1 MDGKDG
7 AGSRRDR
14 SLHQRRIDAEGV
26 GLDIYE
32 YGRRPGVKHRVGR
45 GDEGE
50 RDGDDLVS
58 GAEPMSEQRQV
69 KPCRTRRDSH
79 GVLDSA
85 PAGELF
91 LELRDHRALRE
102 LAALEHAH
110 HGALLLLSNQRMGQG
125 YGGFGLRGPSAFHAG
140 LTDPSGRQTY
150 VAPSWSQTSWFSPCD
165 RRRRAQTQTC
175 PIARAGLP
183 ATSAWS
189 ATSRVTTAPAAT
201 SAHRPTVIP
210 ATSTAPAP
218 REAPV
223 RTRILASSQ
232 SSALLIDPSALMAR
246 GYRSFVK
253 QTCGPTKTPSSTVA
267 PG

>member
-7 AGSRRDR
+7 AGARRDCR
-14 SLHQRRIDAEGV
+14 LHQRRIDAEGV
-26 GLDIYE
+26 RLDIHKNGLRAGE
-32 YGRRPGVKHRVGR
+32 QDRVGR
-45 GDEGE
+45 GDECE
-50 RDGDDLVS
+50 WNGDDFVA
-58 GAEPMSEQRQV
+58 GADSVREERQV
-69 KPCRTRRDSH
+69 KAGGARGDRHRVRNST
-79 GVLDSA
+79 
-85 PAGELF
+85 PARELL

-102 LAALEHAH
+102 LAALEHEH
-110 HGALLLLSNQRMGQG
+110 DGALLLLPNQRMGERDG
-125 YGGFGLRGPSAFHAG
+125 VFGLGRFHDG
-140 LTDPSGRQTY
+140 LTDPSGPQTY
-150 VAPSWSQTSWFSPCD
+150 VAPSWSQTSWFSPCV

-175 PIARAGLP
+175 PIGRAGLP

-246 GYRSFVK
+246 GYLSFVK

>member
-183 ATSAWS
+183 TSS
-189 ATSRVTTAPAAT
+189 
-201 SAHRPTVIP
+201 
-210 ATSTAPAP
+210 APAP

-246 GYRSFVK
+246 GYLSFVK
-253 QTCGPTKTPSSTVA
+253 QTCGPTKTPSSMVA